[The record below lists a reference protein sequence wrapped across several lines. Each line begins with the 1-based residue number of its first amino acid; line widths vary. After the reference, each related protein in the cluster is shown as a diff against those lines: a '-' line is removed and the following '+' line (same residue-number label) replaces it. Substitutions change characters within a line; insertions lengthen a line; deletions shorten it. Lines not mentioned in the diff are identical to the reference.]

1 MQNTCDILITNA
13 SAVVPNAG
21 VLEGTNIMIE
31 DGKIK
36 ALLKSVDNVSASR
49 KIDALGKCM
58 LPGAI
63 DPHVHYG
70 VYSPINEAARTESRS
85 AAVGGVTTMIRML
98 RLFDGYGKGNNITKQ
113 LRASNG
119 NHFVDYAIHASILR
133 RGSSHRYPISQ
144 RAGD

>member
-1 MQNTCDILITNA
+1 MQNSCDILITNA
-13 SAVVPNAG
+13 SAVVPNVG
-21 VLEGTNIMIE
+21 ILDGTNIMIE

-49 KIDALGKCM
+49 KIDALGKYV

-98 RLFDGYGKGNNITKQ
+98 RLY
-113 LRASNG
+113 
-119 NHFVDYAIHASILR
+119 R
-133 RGSSHRYPISQ
+133 RLWQ
-144 RAGD
+144 RQ